1 MGLKEALTGRGRSR
15 AAKGTF
21 AALDIGSTKIACF
34 IAKAEEGG
42 NARVIGVGHQVS
54 RGIRNGALVD
64 MEAAENAIGSAVHAA
79 ETMAGD
85 TVREVLVS
93 LSGAEPE
100 SQTLTAEVAVAGSE
114 IGDGDVR
121 RALAHASD
129 LSLPPGAELIHS
141 IPVGYTVDGSRGI
154 RDPRGM
160 VGDQL
165 GVRLHVVTAAS
176 NPVRNLASCVARCH
190 LNVEGFVMA
199 PYAAGLA
206 CLVPDEMDLGTTL
219 IDMGGGTTSMAVF
232 FDGRLVWTDSVPMGG
247 SHVTNDIA
255 RGLTTPLAHAERLKT
270 LFGSAVASPADE
282 REIIDVPQVGEDEP
296 SQANHVPKS
305 LLVGIIQPRLEE
317 IFEHVRAKLENSGF
331 AKLAGRRVVLTGGAS
346 QLPGLRELAQTVLDK
361 QVRMGRPLRISGLA
375 ESVGGPAFSTAA
387 GLLHYSLHRLGELP
401 TLAPQGV
408 DAGGGRWWGR
418 VGVWLKDNL

>member
-160 VGDQL
+160 VGEQL

-247 SHVTNDIA
+247 GHVTNDVA

-270 LFGSAVASPADE
+270 LFGSAVASSADE

-361 QVRMGRPLRISGLA
+361 QVRMGRPLRIGGLA

-408 DAGGGRWWGR
+408 DAGGRWWGR